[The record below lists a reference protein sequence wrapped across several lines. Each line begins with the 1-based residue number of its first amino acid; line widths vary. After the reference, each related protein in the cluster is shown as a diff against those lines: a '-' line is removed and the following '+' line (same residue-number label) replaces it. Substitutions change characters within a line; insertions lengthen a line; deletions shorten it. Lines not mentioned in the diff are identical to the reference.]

1 MSEARGWDGHAW
13 KKATRAVCLSPIIRD
28 GRQTRLRGL
37 TYELA
42 EAFSRDL
49 AHAVT
54 TFPAHVMRAW
64 RIDQDE
70 ILMLIDQ
77 RSPISQGSPRWREVE
92 VELASICISA
102 IETNLC
108 DICQEKTFD
117 QDHLQMCVRRICF
130 ESIFE
135 FFFFLLR
142 GYSPEK
148 A

>member
-70 ILMLIDQ
+70 ILILIDQ

-102 IETNLC
+102 IESNLC
-108 DICQEKTFD
+108 DICQDAVFD
-117 QDHLQMCVRRICF
+117 PDHLQMCVRRICF

-142 GYSPEK
+142 GYSPAK

>member
-1 MSEARGWDGHAW
+1 MDGGRGLDDRAW
-13 KKATRAVCLSPIIRD
+13 KKATRAVCRSPLGGD
-28 GRQTRLRGL
+28 TRQTRLRGL
-37 TYELA
+37 AYELA
-42 EAFSRDL
+42 EAFSTDL

-54 TFPAHVMRAW
+54 TFPTHVMRAW
-64 RIDQDE
+64 HIDQDE

-102 IETNLC
+102 IESDLC
-108 DICQEKTFD
+108 EMCRDENFAP
-117 QDHLQMCVRRICF
+117 DHLQMCVRRICF

-142 GYSPEK
+142 GYSPDK
-148 A
+148 G

>member
-1 MSEARGWDGHAW
+1 MFWIVEGSRMSEARGWDGHAW

-49 AHAVT
+49 AHAVI

-92 VELASICISA
+92 VELATICISA
-102 IETNLC
+102 IESNLC
-108 DICQEKTFD
+108 EICRDEDFD
-117 QDHLQMCVRRICF
+117 PDHLQMCVRRICF

-135 FFFFLLR
+135 FFFF
-142 GYSPEK
+142 
-148 A
+148 

>member
-1 MSEARGWDGHAW
+1 MDGAHGWDGRAW
-13 KKATRAVCLSPIIRD
+13 KKATRAVCLSAIGRD
-28 GRQTRLRGL
+28 TRQTRLRGL
-37 TYELA
+37 AYELA

-49 AHAVT
+49 AQAVT
-54 TFPAHVMRAW
+54 TFPSHVMRAW

-70 ILMLIDQ
+70 ILVLIDQ

-135 FFFFLLR
+135 FFFFLLH
-142 GYSPEK
+142 GYAPET